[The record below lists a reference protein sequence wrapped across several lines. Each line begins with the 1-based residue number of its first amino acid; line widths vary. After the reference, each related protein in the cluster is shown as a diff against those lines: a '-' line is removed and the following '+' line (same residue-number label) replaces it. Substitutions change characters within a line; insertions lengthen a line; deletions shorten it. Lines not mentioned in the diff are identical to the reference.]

1 MMGDC
6 RSFANFPSTV
16 LTTNLNAHVL
26 SISYRLANNPRS
38 RTPLQPI
45 TSSSSINNRL
55 PPIAL
60 SWRATGPV
68 QTLPLHFSAIFPTP
82 TASCSP
88 RRGAALSPWVDLAS
102 ARDLARLERH
112 RSYLRVHSGQCHRV
126 GRTSVHAGG
135 GGPSRAVPAPAREPF
150 TFATPEFLGGG
161 RFDTPALCGRAADG
175 RGDGGRRSYSDSHRT
190 RRDPRGPECG
200 QHD

>member
-88 RRGAALSPWVDLAS
+88 RRGAALSPWVDLAY

-112 RSYLRVHSGQCHRV
+112 RSYLRVPSGQCHRV
-126 GRTSVHAGG
+126 GRTSVHAAG

-150 TFATPEFLGGG
+150 TF
-161 RFDTPALCGRAADG
+161 
-175 RGDGGRRSYSDSHRT
+175 
-190 RRDPRGPECG
+190 RDPGVSRWWKV
-200 QHD
+200 